1 MVVVVSDTL
10 GTGDVLLFYNARAL
24 ISRTIAYFD
33 GTDCSH
39 VAIVVKNP
47 PWGGLPRG
55 VYLLESGYEDFD
67 DVESHVERYGVRLSM
82 IDDVLRAYG
91 SHDIHVRRLVQ
102 HPRWTDAALCAAHD
116 LVHGKPYD
124 MDPADWLAFIN
135 HETPHPPTDDRY
147 VCSAMVTRVLIKLAV
162 VAPDCNWT
170 FVTPAEYGQR
180 LAELPL
186 VPGARFGSMEGPV
199 IPRPRGQP
207 ESLGDWVWR
216 WWHNITPGC
225 HS

>member
-1 MVVVVSDTL
+1 MVVVSDTL
-10 GTGDVLLFYNARAL
+10 STGDVLLFYNAQAL

-55 VYLLESGYEDFD
+55 LYLLESGYEDFD
-67 DVESHVERYGVRLSM
+67 DVECHVERYGVRLSM
-82 IDDVLRAYG
+82 LDDVLRAYG

-116 LVHGKPYD
+116 LVHGKPDD
-124 MDPADWLAFIN
+124 MDPADWFAFVN

-186 VPGARFGSMEGPV
+186 APGARFGPIEGPV
-199 IPRPRGQP
+199 IPRPQGEP
-207 ESLGDWVWR
+207 EGLGDWVWR
-216 WWHNITPGC
+216 WWHNITLGC